1 MKQIRDLNFL
11 TFWLSLGNQCFGS
24 NTYVNSICF
33 KNYVCFGHKHDPRH
47 LLRPKKVMVA
57 YQKKFRFGLIW
68 VCFPKIDLWGL
79 FFTHILVPN
88 PVVQSEKRNN
98 EKYRFFQKIRK
109 VPINQL
115 FFQLFCLQISCHHF
129 DINVFTWSD
138 DYNVFKSIKTF

>member
-1 MKQIRDLNFL
+1 MFSRRESYDGEESSMLVLKTVLFL
-11 TFWLSLGNQCFGS
+11 AINVTQGTPW
-24 NTYVNSICF
+24 
-33 KNYVCFGHKHDPRH
+33 D
-47 LLRPKKVMVA
+47 
-57 YQKKFRFGLIW
+57 QKKSWLLIKKKFWFGLIW
-68 VCFPKIDLWGL
+68 VYFPKIDLWGL

-109 VPINQL
+109 VPMNQL

-138 DYNVFKSIKTF
+138 DYNVFKSIKKF